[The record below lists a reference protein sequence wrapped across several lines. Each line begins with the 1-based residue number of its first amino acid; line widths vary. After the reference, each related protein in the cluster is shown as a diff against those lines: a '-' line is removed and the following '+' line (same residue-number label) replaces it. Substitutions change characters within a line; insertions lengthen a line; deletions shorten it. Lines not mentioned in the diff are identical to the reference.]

1 LVADGPVEEKVVYR
15 EIVGSRPPARN
26 SNQIFTPS
34 NPQAVNQYVHE
45 YNYMLDD
52 GPSEPDHNEAM
63 RQRAL
68 YMDAMDA
75 AARKYIRPTLVFYL
89 LRRF

>member
-1 LVADGPVEEKVVYR
+1 
-15 EIVGSRPPARN
+15 
-26 SNQIFTPS
+26 
-34 NPQAVNQYVHE
+34 
-45 YNYMLDD
+45 MLDD

-63 RQRAL
+63 RQKAL